1 MKGLISVK
9 YAKVFSTIL
18 VSLMVEECFTRQIGG
33 PFSLLFR
40 SCKVPD
46 LSAIQ
51 PYSWDLLRSV
61 FKLFKLGRLETNS
74 MGVSLSGRR
83 KVVG

>member
-61 FKLFKLGRLETNS
+61 FKLFKLGRLVLVLPS
-74 MGVSLSGRR
+74 FQA
-83 KVVG
+83 